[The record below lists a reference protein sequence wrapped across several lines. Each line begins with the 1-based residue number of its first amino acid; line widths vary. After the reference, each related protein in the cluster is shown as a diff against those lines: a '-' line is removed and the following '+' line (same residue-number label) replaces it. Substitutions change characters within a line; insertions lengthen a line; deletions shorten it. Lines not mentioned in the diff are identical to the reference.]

1 MSEQKIDDLKRTLAD
16 LLRSEPKKPRPIQ
29 LIFEDVTQ
37 ESLAYE
43 LYHGAG
49 NAALVSDEGAT
60 ILGARASQYLS
71 ILNKLYSGDSV
82 TVNRR
87 RSESFVVSN
96 ARVTLSLMVQPN
108 SILKFYQ
115 KKGAEASGIGF
126 LARFLV
132 CNPVSTQG
140 GRYIW

>member
-1 MSEQKIDDLKRTLAD
+1 MSEQKIDDLKRKLAD
-16 LLRSEPKKPRPIQ
+16 LIKCEPKKPRPIQ

-43 LYHGAG
+43 LYSGTG

-60 ILGARASQYLS
+60 ILNARASQYLS
-71 ILNKLYSGDSV
+71 VLNKLYSGDTI
-82 TVNRR
+82 TVSRR
-87 RSESFVVSN
+87 RSESFIVSD
-96 ARVTLSLMVQPN
+96 ARLTLSLMVQPN
-108 SILKFYQ
+108 SILRFYQ
-115 KKGAEASGIGF
+115 KKGVEASGIGF

-132 CNPVSTQG
+132 CNPASTQG